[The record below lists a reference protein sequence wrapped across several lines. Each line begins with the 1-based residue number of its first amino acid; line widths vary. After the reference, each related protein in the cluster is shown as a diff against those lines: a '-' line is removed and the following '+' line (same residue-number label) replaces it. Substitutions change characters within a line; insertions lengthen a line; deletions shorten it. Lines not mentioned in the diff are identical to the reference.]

1 MYIKMRGSKTYKY
14 CKCLASSH
22 KTKNTLIFALNF
34 RSHVYE
40 VVFLL
45 FLPAPH
51 PSNIFVLLPVSLTDA
66 RYFFVSVHFPW
77 PSVSTAAASSF
88 EKVPAYCCPCD
99 KICPHITAGSSVLVH
114 YGYWKSYSIIGNC
127 SVGE

>member
-1 MYIKMRGSKTYKY
+1 MQGSKSVEILHV
-14 CKCLASSH
+14 CLTSSH
-22 KTKNTLIFALNF
+22 RTKNTPIFALNF
-34 RSHVYE
+34 GSHFYE
-40 VVFLL
+40 VVFLS
-45 FLPAPH
+45 FLPFVPFTQLQ
-51 PSNIFVLLPVSLTDA
+51 FVLLPVSLTDA

-77 PSVSTAAASSF
+77 PSVSAAVASSF
-88 EKVPAYCCPCD
+88 KTVPAYCCSSD